1 MKNTMKTKYT
11 LFILMALVCLPVF
24 AQKKTKYNEV
34 DFRSKQQ
41 AYITEKA
48 GLTSEEAEKFFA
60 LYFELQDKKNAINKE
75 RWQEARQATKQEMP
89 EETYEAIIEKYV
101 NSEQAILDLKKEYIE
116 KYRKVLSE
124 KKICLVHMAEIKFN
138 RNMMK
143 ILQKMDNK
151 KK

>member
-1 MKNTMKTKYT
+1 MKTKYT
-11 LFILMALVCLPVF
+11 LFILMALVCLPMF
-24 AQKKTKYNEV
+24 AQKKNKYNEK
-34 DFRSKQQ
+34 DFRGKQQ
-41 AYITEKA
+41 IYMTEKA
-48 GLTSEEAEKFFA
+48 GLTSEEAEKFFP
-60 LYFELQDKKNAINKE
+60 LYFELQDKKMAINKE
-75 RWQEARQATKQEMP
+75 RWNEACQATKQDMS

-101 NSEQAILDLKKEYIE
+101 NAEQAILDLGKEYIE

>member
-1 MKNTMKTKYT
+1 MKTKYT
-11 LFILMALVCLPVF
+11 LLILMALVCLPIF
-24 AQKKTKYNEV
+24 AQKKTKYNEG
-34 DFRSKQQ
+34 DFRAKQQ

-48 GLTSEEAEKFFA
+48 GLTPKEAEKFFA

-75 RWQEARQATKQEMP
+75 RWQEARQATKQELP
-89 EETYEAIIEKYV
+89 EENYEAIIEKYV
-101 NSEQAILDLKKEYIE
+101 NAEQAILDLKKEYIE

-124 KKICLVHMAEIKFN
+124 RKICQIYMAEVKFN

-143 ILQKMDNK
+143 ILQEMDNK

>member
-11 LFILMALVCLPVF
+11 LFILMALVCLPMV
-24 AQKKTKYNEV
+24 AQKKTKYNEA
-34 DFRSKQQ
+34 DYRSKQQ
-41 AYITEKA
+41 AYMTEKA
-48 GLTSEEAEKFFA
+48 GLTSEEAEKFFP
-60 LYFELQDKKNAINKE
+60 LYFELQDKKKAINKE
-75 RWQEARQATKQEMP
+75 RWNEACQATKQDMS

-101 NSEQAILDLKKEYIE
+101 NAEQAILDLGKEYIE

-124 KKICLVHMAEIKFN
+124 KKICLVYMAEIKFN

-143 ILQKMDNK
+143 ILQEMDNK